1 MSQFTIPYGA
11 WDSPL
16 SADLLAKSGVRLS
29 FLQVSNQAVYW
40 VEGRPLEKGRSVLVR
55 RMPDGTIED
64 VTPAD
69 FNVRTLVHEYGGGM
83 YVVNKDVVYFSN
95 FSDQRLYRQV
105 IGHMPQ
111 PITPEPP
118 TLRSWRYADGRVTP
132 DGRFIICVRER
143 HEEGGE
149 VINELVSLPTD
160 GSNDPQLIASGYDFY
175 ASPRISPD
183 GTQVAWLCW
192 QNPQMPWDGT
202 ELWVGQCHPNM
213 EVTAA
218 RRVAGG
224 ATESLFQPEWSPNGI
239 LHFISDRN
247 NWWNLYRELNGQ
259 IEALAPM
266 EAEFGQP
273 QWVFALSRYVFLADE
288 QIASIYSQNGID
300 YLALIR
306 PDSTEIEPIAC
317 DYTSLHWLSTDGERL
332 WLIGGGP
339 TDATALFNLT
349 LPSGKAEVIKHSM
362 KVDIDPSMYSPPR
375 SIEFPTENGLTA
387 HAIYY
392 APQHPLFQA
401 PTDERPPLLVI
412 SHGGPTSATK
422 AQLTLSIQYWTTRGF
437 AVADVNYG
445 GSTGYG
451 REYRERL
458 NGTWGIVDVMDCMNA
473 ARYLIEQDE
482 VDGTRV
488 AVRGGSAGGYT
499 TLRALTWTNFFAAGA
514 SYFGVADLGALAEH
528 THKFEARYLDTLIGP
543 YPETKALYEERSPV
557 NDTDKLNCPIILF
570 QGLEDKVVPPE
581 QAEAMVEALDAKGLP
596 YAYLPFEGEQHGF
609 RQAQNIIRCAEA
621 ELYFYSKVF
630 GFQAAD
636 EIEPVEIANL

>member
-11 WDSPL
+11 WASPL

-29 FLQVSNQAVYW
+29 FLQVSDQAVYW
-40 VEGRPLEKGRSVLVR
+40 IEGRPLEKGRSVLVR
-55 RMPDGTIED
+55 RTPDGRIED

-83 YVVNKDVVYFSN
+83 YLVDKDVVYFSN
-95 FSDQRLYRQV
+95 FSDQRLYRQ
-105 IGHMPQ
+105 IGKQAPQ
-111 PITPEPP
+111 AITPEPP
-118 TLRSWRYADGRVTP
+118 TSRSWRYADGRVSP
-132 DGRFIICVRER
+132 DGQHLICVRER
-143 HEEGGE
+143 HTEGGE
-149 VINELVSLPTD
+149 VINELVTLPSD
-160 GSNDPQLIASGYDFY
+160 GSGEPQIVASGHDFY
-175 ASPRISPD
+175 SSPRISPD
-183 GTQVAWLCW
+183 GKQLAWLCW

-202 ELWVGQCHPNM
+202 ELWVGQLDADTQVS
-213 EVTAA
+213 EA

-224 ATESLFQPEWSPNGI
+224 PTESLFQPEWSPSGI

-247 NWWNLYRELNGQ
+247 NWWNLYREVEGQ

-273 QWVFALSRYVFLADE
+273 QWVFGLSRYVFLPDE
-288 QIASIYSQNGID
+288 RIACIYSQRGID
-300 YLALIR
+300 YLGLIT
-306 PDSTEIEPIAC
+306 PGETAVEQIAC

-332 WLIGGGP
+332 WLIGGSP
-339 TDATALFNLT
+339 TDATTLFGVRLSEGT
-349 LPSGKAEVIKHSM
+349 IEPIKYSM
-362 KVDIDPSMYSPPR
+362 KVDIEPSYYSPPR

-392 APQHPLFQA
+392 APQNPLFQA
-401 PTDERPPLLVI
+401 PAGERPPLLVI
-412 SHGGPTSATK
+412 SHGGPTSATR

-451 REYRERL
+451 RDYRERL

-473 ARYLIEQDE
+473 ARYLIEQGE
-482 VDGTRV
+482 VDGARI

-499 TLRALTWTNFFAAGA
+499 TLRALTWTDFFAAGA
-514 SYFGVADLGALAEH
+514 SYFGVADLGALAKH
-528 THKFEARYLDTLIGP
+528 THKFEARYLDTLVGP
-543 YPETKALYEERSPV
+543 YPEAKSLYDERSPV

-581 QAEAMVEALDAKGLP
+581 QAEAMVKALDAKGLP

-609 RQAQNIIRCAEA
+609 RQAENIIRCAEA
-621 ELYFYSKVF
+621 ELYFYANVF
-630 GFQAAD
+630 GFQTAD